1 MRRRPKASDEP
12 VKGRRRKAAPPKRRN
27 GRKAAHRRN
36 SSAASQETKVAR
48 LTRELNEAVQ
58 QQSATADVLK
68 VISRS
73 TFDLPEVLNTLVES
87 AARLCEADKALILWP
102 ENFGS
107 LQITASIVA
116 EYSANLVLIERGGP
130 ITTSTAN

>member
-1 MRRRPKASDEP
+1 MRRRSKASDEP

-87 AARLCEADKALILWP
+87 AARLCEADKALILRP
-102 ENFGS
+102 TGKGS
-107 LQITASIVA
+107 SYHSAAS
-116 EYSANLVLIERGGP
+116 YG
-130 ITTSTAN
+130 